1 MSIFKR
7 QASEFSDHLNSGER
21 VMAAAPH
28 SGGRLVATNFA
39 LLSFDNHENLRI
51 PWELTLSAKWDESV
65 LVVVSQDEPN
75 GTART
80 RAWKLDEPGLI
91 PDTVRERITT
101 AQVFDQVKDLPEVGK
116 VRFLARKSGQEISWA
131 ALPVSEISPGS
142 QTHIQNELN
151 ELRQTLG
158 I

>member
-7 QASEFSDHLNSGER
+7 KPSEFSVHLIPGER

-28 SGGRLVATNFA
+28 LGGKLVATNFA
-39 LLSFDNHENLRI
+39 LLSFDHHENLRI
-51 PWELTLSAKWDESV
+51 PWELTLSAKWDGSA
-65 LVVVSQDEPN
+65 LIVVSQVEPN
-75 GTART
+75 GPATS
-80 RAWKLDEPGLI
+80 RAWKLEEPGLV

-101 AQVFDQVKDLPEVGK
+101 AQVFDQVKDLPQVGK

-131 ALPVSEISPGS
+131 ALPESEISPGS

-151 ELRQTLG
+151 QLRLTLG